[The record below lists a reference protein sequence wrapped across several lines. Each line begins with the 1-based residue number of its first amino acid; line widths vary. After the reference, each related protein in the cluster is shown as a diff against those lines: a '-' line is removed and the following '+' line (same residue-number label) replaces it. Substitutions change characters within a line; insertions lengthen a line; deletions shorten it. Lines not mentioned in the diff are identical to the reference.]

1 MDIHSLASSP
11 SFTNRK
17 ISRIYES
24 RSHCQWAKL
33 SLWHQ
38 EKKTIVLKYRIFDY
52 QQSQRRREWAPNS
65 WKISATKGKNECCEE
80 TQRIYKK
87 KGTVAGAVALIIGTS
102 IGSGILALPQKT
114 SPAGIIPSSIAMTMC
129 WAFLLI
135 EALVL
140 VEINVGLLKK
150 NKVKFED
157 GELEIISIRTM
168 AEETLGEWGGA
179 LATVTYVFLGYTS
192 LVAYISKSGEILC
205 HLVNLPE
212 SFLGFFFTSLFT
224 ILISVGGTKATDQVN
239 QWLTALMIGLLVAIE
254 VLTILYGGW
263 SGNEGSSDWGKV
275 PSTIPVLI
283 FSLVYHDL
291 APVLCAYLE
300 GDLKRIRASV
310 LIGGLVPLLALLV
323 WDAIAFGLSSQVDQ
337 VVDPVELL
345 LRVKWS
351 GVSYM
356 VQAFS
361 LLAVGTSLIGT
372 LLSFSEFL
380 KEQLNNLNLQ
390 SRVSTRFDLQRSNS
404 QKWWIR
410 NNLGFTA
417 TAIAIAPPLLLSTAI
432 PDAFSAAT
440 DIAGGYCMTM
450 LYGILPPAMAWAMHN
465 NKVKDSETKISIA
478 RPALVS
484 IGLVACGIVAVQ
496 VLQDLSMLH
505 S

>member
-11 SFTNRK
+11 SFTNGK
-17 ISRIYES
+17 VTRIYES

-33 SLWHQ
+33 PLWHQ
-38 EKKTIVLKYRIFDY
+38 EKKTIVLKYRIFNY
-52 QQSQRRREWAPNS
+52 QQRQRRREWAPNS
-65 WKISATKGKNECCEE
+65 WKISAIKGGKECSEV

-102 IGSGILALPQKT
+102 IGSGILALSQKT
-114 SPAGIIPSSIAMTMC
+114 SPAGIIPSSIAMTVC

-192 LVAYISKSGEILC
+192 MIAYISKSGEILC
-205 HLVNLPE
+205 HLINLPE
-212 SFLGFFFTSLFT
+212 SVLGFFFTSLFT

-263 SGNEGSSDWGKV
+263 SGDEGSSDWGKV

-345 LRVKWS
+345 LR
-351 GVSYM
+351 
-356 VQAFS
+356 
-361 LLAVGTSLIGT
+361 
-372 LLSFSEFL
+372 SFYTPS
-380 KEQLNNLNLQ
+380 
-390 SRVSTRFDLQRSNS
+390 
-404 QKWWIR
+404 
-410 NNLGFTA
+410 
-417 TAIAIAPPLLLSTAI
+417 
-432 PDAFSAAT
+432 
-440 DIAGGYCMTM
+440 
-450 LYGILPPAMAWAMHN
+450 
-465 NKVKDSETKISIA
+465 
-478 RPALVS
+478 
-484 IGLVACGIVAVQ
+484 
-496 VLQDLSMLH
+496 
-505 S
+505 